1 MRGLTVTK
9 VAAVAGSVTLL
20 TTGCLSSGSSSSD
33 AGGGSTSG
41 GAKKTVQI
49 MFGFG
54 GDQTQGFKDS
64 LDPWAKQNGIKIDYV
79 QASSFDTLIRS
90 KVAGNAAPDIALFPQ
105 PGLLQD
111 IAGQKKL
118 QPLDDVLD
126 MAKLKASIGPAAHGR
141 RPRWTASTYGVP
153 VSIEHQEPARVR
165 TKPTSKKARR
175 LPDPPRPSTSWWRS
189 PTRSGRR
196 APRRGASAS
205 SPVRRPAGRA
215 PTGSRTSSSEQAGPD
230 GLRQVGQPRA

>member
-105 PGLLQD
+105 PGLLKD

-126 MAKLKASIGPAAHGR
+126 MAKLKASIVPGFLDAADGGR
-141 RPRWTASTYGVP
+141 QDLRRAGVD
-153 VSIEHQEPARVR
+153 EHQEPGLVR
-165 TKPTSKKARR
+165 QGQASRR
-175 LPDPPRPSTSWWRS
+175 PATRSPRPSTS
-189 PTRSGRR
+189 
-196 APRRGASAS
+196 
-205 SPVRRPAGRA
+205 
-215 PTGSRTSSSEQAGPD
+215 
-230 GLRQVGQPRA
+230 

>member
-64 LDPWAKQNGIKIDYV
+64 LDPWAKKNGITIDYV

-105 PGLLQD
+105 PGLL
-111 IAGQKKL
+111 
-118 QPLDDVLD
+118 
-126 MAKLKASIGPAAHGR
+126 
-141 RPRWTASTYGVP
+141 
-153 VSIEHQEPARVR
+153 
-165 TKPTSKKARR
+165 
-175 LPDPPRPSTSWWRS
+175 
-189 PTRSGRR
+189 
-196 APRRGASAS
+196 
-205 SPVRRPAGRA
+205 
-215 PTGSRTSSSEQAGPD
+215 
-230 GLRQVGQPRA
+230 